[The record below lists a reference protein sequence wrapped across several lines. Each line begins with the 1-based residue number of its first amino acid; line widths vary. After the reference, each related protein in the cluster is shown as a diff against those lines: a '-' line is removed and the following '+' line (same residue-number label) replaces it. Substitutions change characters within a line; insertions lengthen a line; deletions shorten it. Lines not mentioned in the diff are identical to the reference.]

1 MAAPNA
7 GAGRDR
13 VTDEREDLHQRAC
26 ERTRAERWN
35 ARGRS
40 RVVHPKYG
48 EVVVPHSSNLA
59 AVMNA
64 AEYWGCDWNSITDA
78 KVWLAEPEDGPV
90 VMPREFLREG
100 LPAPGNRT
108 GDGKDLLL

>member
-1 MAAPNA
+1 MDAPNA

-13 VTDEREDLHQRAC
+13 VTDEREDLHQRAR

-64 AEYWGCDWNSITDA
+64 AEYWECDWSTITDA
-78 KVWLAEPEDGPV
+78 KVWLAGPGDGPV
-90 VMPREFLREG
+90 ALPMEFLREG
-100 LPAPGNRT
+100 GAAFQRRESNW
-108 GDGKDLLL
+108 

>member
-1 MAAPNA
+1 M
-7 GAGRDR
+7 
-13 VTDEREDLHQRAC
+13 
-26 ERTRAERWN
+26 
-35 ARGRS
+35 
-40 RVVHPKYG
+40 VHPKYG

-64 AEYWGCDWNSITDA
+64 AEYWGCDWSSITDA

>member
-1 MAAPNA
+1 M
-7 GAGRDR
+7 
-13 VTDEREDLHQRAC
+13 TDEREDIHKRAR

-64 AEYWGCDWNSITDA
+64 AEYWGCDWSSITDA
-78 KVWLAEPEDGPV
+78 KVWLAGPGDGPV
-90 VMPREFLREG
+90 ALPMEFYGKAERHSSV
-100 LPAPGNRT
+100 GNRT
-108 GDGKDLLL
+108 GNGTALRL